1 MRCVVYSKCE
11 LPEFRGI
18 RGPIMSPTELDP
30 QLIMKWLY
38 VGLDVREVMPDGSHR
53 RLKTND
59 EKLVELLNKKYEEKQ
74 AKRLGIVKAN
84 DNKPKQKEV
93 KQQPKKEVPKA
104 KPYEKKVKPVELPKE
119 EPKVEQPKEDI
130 VVNEPAV
137 HLPIDNLE
145 KPE

>member
-59 EKLVELLNKKYEEKQ
+59 GKLVELLNKKYEEKQ
-74 AKRLGIVKAN
+74 AKRL
-84 DNKPKQKEV
+84 DNVNVQPKKKEI
-93 KQQPKKEVPKA
+93 KQQPKNKKEVPKA

>member
-53 RLKTND
+53 KLKIND
-59 EKLVELLNKKYEEKQ
+59 EKLVELLNNIYEEKR
-74 AKRLGIVKAN
+74 AKRLGNVN
-84 DNKPKQKEV
+84 VQPKKKEIN
-93 KQQPKKEVPKA
+93 QQPKKEVPKA
-104 KPYEKKVKPVELPKE
+104 KPYEKKVKPIELPKE

-137 HLPIDNLE
+137 HLPIDDLE